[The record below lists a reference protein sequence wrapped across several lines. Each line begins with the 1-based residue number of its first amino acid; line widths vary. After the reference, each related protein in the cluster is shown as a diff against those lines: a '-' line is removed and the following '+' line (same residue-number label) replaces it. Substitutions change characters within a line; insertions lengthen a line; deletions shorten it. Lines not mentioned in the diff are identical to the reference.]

1 MQLTDLVNVA
11 RPLNEAKIN
20 AIAQRI
26 VANYAVLTVAD
37 IHYVFNAATNGQ
49 YGIFYESLD
58 VPKVMTWFA
67 TYFDER
73 CRTAAEIS
81 QAEAITDKG
90 GNFTAKYA
98 TRLLDR
104 LQSRNSNQ
112 HK

>member
-37 IHYVFNAATNGQ
+37 IHYVFNAAINGH
-49 YGIFYESLD
+49 YGNFYESLD

-81 QAEAITDKG
+81 QAEAISDKG

-104 LQSRNSNQ
+104 LQSRNSNP